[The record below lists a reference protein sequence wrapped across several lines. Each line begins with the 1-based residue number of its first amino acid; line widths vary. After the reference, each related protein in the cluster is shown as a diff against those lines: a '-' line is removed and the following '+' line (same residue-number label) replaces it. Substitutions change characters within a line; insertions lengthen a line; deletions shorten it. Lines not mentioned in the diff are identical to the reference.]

1 MRAFLLCAGLSTR
14 LGKVSAERPKPM
26 LPVCGYPILAYGIS
40 NLVAHGVRD
49 IVINTHHRADVIR
62 DELGDGSRFGARIQY
77 IHEEK
82 LLGTGGGITHALHL
96 LDPDNTDEPFISHN
110 GKLIFDLDVT
120 ALVEQYR
127 AARSQHGALGTL
139 VVQRVP
145 NAKDWGAVQVE
156 YDDRGPRVTNILGD
170 GNHMFCGVHITR
182 PSVMRRL
189 PDGECDSLRQGYIPW
204 MHAGEFVGA
213 YEHEGGYFA
222 EHSTPERYL
231 ASNWALLGGQSLRNP
246 PGPLTGV
253 DPSAHVDSTATI
265 VPPVRIAARATIAA
279 GVTIGPYVVVG
290 EGARVE
296 RDLERTIVWAG
307 ATATRDNSDPIVT
320 G

>member
-1 MRAFLLCAGLSTR
+1 MRAFMLCAGLSSR
-14 LGKVSAERPKPM
+14 LGSLGAERPKPM
-26 LPVCGYPILAYGIS
+26 LPVCGYPILAYGIA

-62 DELGDGSRFGARIQY
+62 DEIGDGSRFGARVQY

-82 LLGTGGGITHALHL
+82 LLGTGGGIKHALAL
-96 LDPDNTDEPFISHN
+96 LDPDGKDEPFISHN

-120 ALVEQYR
+120 ALVAQYTH
-127 AARSQHGALGTL
+127 ATAKHGSLGTL
-139 VVQRVP
+139 VVQKVP

-156 YDDRGPRVTNILGD
+156 YDAAGPRVTNILGD
-170 GNHMFCGVHITR
+170 GNHMFCGVHVTR

-204 MHAGEFVGA
+204 MHAGERVAA
-213 YEHEGGYFA
+213 YEHENGYFA

-231 ASNWALLGGQSLRNP
+231 ASNWALLGGQKLRNP
-246 PGPLTGV
+246 PGPVTGI
-253 DPSAHVDSTATI
+253 DPDARIDSTAT
-265 VPPVRIAARATIAA
+265 VVQPVRIAAHATIAP
-279 GVTIGPYVVVG
+279 GVTVGPYVVVG

-296 RDLERTIVWAG
+296 QNIERAIVWSDGTIV
-307 ATATRDNSDPIVT
+307 R
-320 G
+320 